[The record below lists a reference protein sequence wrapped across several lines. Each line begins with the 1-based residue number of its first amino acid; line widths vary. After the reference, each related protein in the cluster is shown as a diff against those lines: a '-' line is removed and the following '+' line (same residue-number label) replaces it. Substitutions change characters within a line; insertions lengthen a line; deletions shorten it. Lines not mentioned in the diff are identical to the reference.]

1 MTRSNTPNQL
11 HPSIAQDFDIAVLIK
26 IALVSLVFGMI
37 APPVAAAGA
46 LPDFPGASSILAE
59 LLKVM
64 LIAILMEQA
73 FAVIFY
79 WRLYQE
85 FFAGRAVK
93 TLVMIVA
100 SVLFVLLSGYDPV
113 SKIISI
119 ATAITGDASANALTI
134 FLSALIFSGGS
145 AGVNNLL
152 IALGFR
158 QPSAEPKRLEPPTG
172 MAWLSV
178 RVISAD
184 QTIRYGVELA
194 ESDQTA
200 TAPLLS
206 MLVRKT
212 MRDRIRSVFTRDPM
226 RFPPS
231 GGYLVKSGKSYVIT
245 LVKTGMDAAGSQA
258 SRTPVWSWSGSFAD
272 RAIADFE
279 INI

>member
-1 MTRSNTPNQL
+1 MTRSNRPNQL
-11 HPSIAQDFDIAVLIK
+11 YPSIAQDFDIAVLIK

-37 APPVAAAGA
+37 ATPVAAAGA

-119 ATAITGDASANALTI
+119 ATGTTGDASANALTI

-178 RVISAD
+178 RVISTD

-200 TAPLLS
+200 AAPLLS
-206 MLVRKT
+206 MLVHRT
-212 MRDRIRSVFTRDPM
+212 PWDRFRRVFSRDPM

-231 GGYLVKSGKSYVIT
+231 GGYTVKSGKSYVIT
-245 LVKTGMDAAGSQA
+245 VVKTEKDAAGLQV
-258 SRTPVWSWSGSFAD
+258 SRAPVWSWSGSFAD

-279 INI
+279 VNI